1 MRNIK
6 VKVSNDIER
15 DAVLVAW
22 GLNGCCW
29 TEGQGLFDYKP
40 PVKYPY
46 YLYRRDNGKV
56 GYGENG
62 VRSDSKNVPI
72 ANFKKFMS
80 ESPVIE
86 IYSDEK
92 AVVKAVDKHGN
103 VGVAR
108 CNPSDVFS
116 VEVGAKLAIERLNTI
131 NIGDT
136 VVVTDNGHSYTTFTD
151 FFKVYNI
158 PIDLAAKY
166 VYTMTPKK
174 GGKMKVICTKKHPW
188 WDDELALCQDDE
200 GAVYLIGWG
209 GLKKI

>member
-29 TEGQGLFDYKP
+29 AEGQKLFDYKP
-40 PVKYPY
+40 PAKYPY
-46 YLYRRDNGKV
+46 YLYRKDNGKV
-56 GYGENG
+56 RYGANHVISGFE
-62 VRSDSKNVPI
+62 KVPI
-72 ANFKKFMS
+72 ENFKKFMS
-80 ESPVIE
+80 VSPVIE
-86 IYSDEK
+86 IYSDGK

-103 VGVAR
+103 VGEAK

-116 VEVGAKLAIERLNTI
+116 VEVGAKLAIERLSTI
-131 NIGDT
+131 NVDDA
-136 VVVTDNGHSYTTFTD
+136 VVVTDNGHSYTTFAD

-166 VYTMTPKK
+166 AYNIIPKK
-174 GGKMKVICTKKHPW
+174 GEKMKVLCTKEHPW
-188 WDDELALCQDDE
+188 VNDKLALCQDKNK
-200 GAVYLIGWG
+200 AVYLIGVG

>member
-6 VKVSNDIER
+6 VKVENDIER

-22 GLNGCCW
+22 GLNGCRW
-29 TEGQGLFDYKP
+29 TEGDGLFDYKP

-46 YLYRRDNGKV
+46 YLYRKNSGKV
-56 GYGENG
+56 AYGEDD
-62 VRSDSKNVPI
+62 VSDAFKKVPI

-86 IYSDEK
+86 IYSDGK

-108 CNPSDVFS
+108 CNPLDIFS

-136 VVVTDNGHSYTTFTD
+136 VVVTDNGHSYTTFAD
-151 FFKVYNI
+151 FFKVFNI
-158 PIDLAAKY
+158 PIDLTAKY

-174 GGKMKVICTKKHPW
+174 GGKMKVLCTKKHPW
-188 WDDELALCQDDE
+188 CDDILALCQDNE
-200 GAVYLIGWG
+200 GAVYLIGLD